1 MIKEIFKENDFS
13 IRWVIALK
21 EEAEIIITQFKMS
34 LLSQITVFPIF
45 KNFEGTHW
53 LILSGIG
60 CHNAAAATI
69 YLYEKSKAPKWTSW
83 INIGIAGCGKG
94 SYGNLCLVDK
104 IINNSNSKIT
114 FPDTMKRSILARM
127 ELLTTDVPITN
138 YNSKELIDMEGA
150 AFYDIASKI
159 ASRELIG
166 LLKVISDGPSND
178 IKKLNKSNISN
189 LIKFNI
195 SDINNVI
202 SYYELLSLTEK
213 KIINKSD
220 LFFKIFDQWYFTVS
234 QKYQL
239 DSLVR
244 RINTF
249 CDNDNIMYLLRDCK
263 NSKSVISMLNK
274 QIENHEVEW
283 GRF

>member
-45 KNFEGTHW
+45 KNFDGTHW

-60 CHNAAAATI
+60 RHNAATATL
-69 YLYEKSKAPKWTSW
+69 YLYEKSKAAKWTSW
-83 INIGIAGCGKG
+83 INLGIAGCGKG
-94 SYGNLCLVDK
+94 NYGDLCLVDK
-104 IINNSNSKIT
+104 IINNSNSKTT
-114 FPDTMKRSILARM
+114 FPDSMKRSILARM

-150 AFYDIASKI
+150 AFYDVASKI
-159 ASRELIG
+159 TSRELIG

-189 LIKFNI
+189 LIKSNI

-202 SYYELLSLTEK
+202 SYYELLSLTEQ

-220 LFFKIFDQWYFTVS
+220 LFFKIFNQWHFTVS

-249 CDNDNIMYLLRDCK
+249 GDNEKIMYLLRDCK

-283 GRF
+283 GSF

>member
-1 MIKEIFKENDFS
+1 MIKEKFKENDFS

-21 EEAEIIITQFKMS
+21 EEAEIIITQFQMS
-34 LLSQITVFPIF
+34 LLTQITVFPIF
-45 KNFEGTHW
+45 KNFDGTHW

-60 CHNAAAATI
+60 RHNAAAATI

-94 SYGNLCLVDK
+94 NYGNLCLVDK
-104 IINNSNSKIT
+104 IINNSNSKTT

-127 ELLTTDVPITN
+127 ELLTTDVLITN

-150 AFYDIASKI
+150 AFYDVASKI
-159 ASRELIG
+159 TSRELIG

-178 IKKLNKSNISN
+178 IKKLNKSNIYN

-220 LFFKIFDQWYFTVS
+220 LFFKIFNQWHFTVS

-249 CDNDNIMYLLRDCK
+249 GDNEKIMYLLRDCK
-263 NSKSVISMLNK
+263 NSKLVINMLNK

>member
-13 IRWVIALK
+13 VRWVIALK

-34 LLSQITVFPIF
+34 LFSQITVFPIF
-45 KNFEGTHW
+45 KNFDGTHW

-60 CHNAAAATI
+60 RHNAAAATI

-94 SYGNLCLVDK
+94 NYGNLCLVDK
-104 IINNSNSKIT
+104 IINNSNSKTT

-127 ELLTTDVPITN
+127 ELLTTDVPIIN

-150 AFYDIASKI
+150 AFYDVASKI

-189 LIKFNI
+189 LIKSNI

-220 LFFKIFDQWYFTVS
+220 LFFKIFNQWHFTVS

-249 CDNDNIMYLLRDCK
+249 GNNQNIMYLLRDCK

>member
-1 MIKEIFKENDFS
+1 MIKEKFKENDFS

-21 EEAEIIITQFKMS
+21 EEAEIIITQFQMS
-34 LLSQITVFPIF
+34 LLTQITVFPIF
-45 KNFEGTHW
+45 KNFDGTHW

-60 CHNAAAATI
+60 RHNAAAATI

-94 SYGNLCLVDK
+94 NYGNLCLVDK
-104 IINNSNSKIT
+104 IINNSNSKTT

-127 ELLTTDVPITN
+127 ELLTTDVLITN

-150 AFYDIASKI
+150 AFYDVASKI

-178 IKKLNKSNISN
+178 IKKLNKSNIYN

-220 LFFKIFDQWYFTVS
+220 LFFKIFNQWHFTVS

-249 CDNDNIMYLLRDCK
+249 GDNEKIMYLLRDCK

-283 GRF
+283 GSF

>member
-13 IRWVIALK
+13 VRWVIALK
-21 EEAEIIITQFKMS
+21 EEAEIIITRFKMS

-45 KNFEGTHW
+45 KNFDGTHW

-60 CHNAAAATI
+60 RHNAAAATL
-69 YLYEKSKAPKWTSW
+69 YLYEKSKAAKWTSW
-83 INIGIAGCGKG
+83 INLGIAGCGKG
-94 SYGNLCLVDK
+94 NYGDLCLVDK
-104 IINNSNSKIT
+104 IINNSNSKTT

-127 ELLTTDVPITN
+127 ELLTTDVPIIN

-150 AFYDIASKI
+150 AFYDVASKI

-189 LIKFNI
+189 LIKSNI

-202 SYYELLSLTEK
+202 SYYELLSLTEQ

-220 LFFKIFDQWYFTVS
+220 LFFKIFNQWHFTVS
-234 QKYQL
+234 QKFQL

-249 CDNDNIMYLLRDCK
+249 GNNENIMYLLRDCK
-263 NSKSVISMLNK
+263 NSKSVIIMLNK
-274 QIENHEVEW
+274 KIENHEVEW